1 MLSVSV
7 WVEGFY
13 LLVADFF
20 IQADFSSSPIVFKRG
35 ILHVQMMVSASQR
48 Q

>member
-7 WVEGFY
+7 WVEGFFP
-13 LLVADFF
+13 LVADFS
-20 IQADFSSSPIVFKRG
+20 IQADFSSLPIVFKQG
-35 ILHVQMMVSASQR
+35 ILHVQVMVSASQR

>member
-1 MLSVSV
+1 VLSVLV
-7 WVEGFY
+7 RVEDFCP
-13 LLVADFF
+13 LVADFF

-35 ILHVQMMVSASQR
+35 ILHAEVMVSASQR